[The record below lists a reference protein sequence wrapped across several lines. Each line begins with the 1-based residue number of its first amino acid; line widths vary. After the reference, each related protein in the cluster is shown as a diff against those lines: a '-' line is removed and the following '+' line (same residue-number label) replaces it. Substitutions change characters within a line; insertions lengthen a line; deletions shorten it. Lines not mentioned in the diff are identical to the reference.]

1 MVGGG
6 PVRRQAGGFF
16 DGVGCYLRGIGW
28 MARHPRWWLFGLIP
42 ALIAFAVFAGLL
54 VLLAVNAADVAAWMT
69 PFADDWGWREF
80 FRTLVGVLLVIVGAL
95 LSIVL
100 FTAVSLAIGEPFYEK
115 ISEQVE
121 ESLGGP
127 VHHDDTPL
135 VLSILRSIK
144 DSLVTL
150 CYVLLFTIPLFVLG
164 FVPFVGQTVVPVIGA
179 LVSGYFLT
187 VELTA
192 LAMERR
198 GVRRK
203 YRFAVLKANRGMS
216 LGFGVAVFVTF
227 LVPFLAIAAM
237 PCAVAGAAIMV
248 RDRMLVQGPGQP
260 AFQPPPRRL

>member
-69 PFADDWGWREF
+69 PFADDWGWRDL
-80 FRTLVGVLLVIVGAL
+80 FRTLVGILLVIVGAV

-135 VLSILRSIK
+135 VLGILRSIK

-150 CYVLLFTIPLFVLG
+150 CYVLMFTIPLFVLG
-164 FVPFVGQTVVPVIGA
+164 FVPVVGQTVVPVIGA

-203 YRFAVLKANRGMS
+203 YRFAVVKANRAMS
-216 LGFGVAVFVTF
+216 LGFGTAVFVTF

-237 PCAVAGAAIMV
+237 PCAVAGAAMMV

-260 AFQPPPRRL
+260 AFQPPPRGL